1 MDLLWWI
8 FPKCLGRPH
17 YGREWRRGTN
27 TIARP
32 GPTEGILLLGA
43 GCWMLGAECWVLD
56 AGDASEGGA
65 VWRESSCR
73 CLEKPAM
80 PREQRPCTATRL
92 YMARVECERGE
103 PTPKGRRFNRRRLF
117 ARSGAQMWAVCIPD
131 VDPPG
136 RAFLIGGRACVLV
149 QAAAAPCLP
158 PRLPL
163 VANHERT
170 PHRRARE
177 SVSSASRKMDPA
189 FSPIPVFWDQNPR
202 ISTSGRFSRSDAKN
216 GLKLCQGAHGQ
227 PAAACPTG
235 VPVVLALRG

>member
-1 MDLLWWI
+1 MRATRQ
-8 FPKCLGRPH
+8 KEGR
-17 YGREWRRGTN
+17 YGESRAVDAWRSQRCRGSSGLVRQHDC
-27 TIARP
+27 I
-32 GPTEGILLLGA
+32 
-43 GCWMLGAECWVLD
+43 
-56 AGDASEGGA
+56 
-65 VWRESSCR
+65 WRESSVR
-73 CLEKPAM
+73 GAS
-80 PREQRPCTATRL
+80 RRQRDADSTDGGCSL
-92 YMARVECERGE
+92 
-103 PTPKGRRFNRRRLF
+103 
-117 ARSGAQMWAVCIPD
+117 AQALKCGLSASRTST
-131 VDPPG
+131 PPG